1 MDFVQAVFYNEYN
14 MEDGVYRCM
23 QIKQQKEIGARMK
36 KERKYRGLKLDD
48 CARLLGISGPYLGL
62 VERGDR
68 MLSLDKAIRFCQVFG
83 IPADYLLFGD
93 VGWTMNPTDAQG
105 NVIFELEGLEE
116 RDYFIL
122 LSMIK
127 AYKISAAEKFPYRM
141 RKS

>member
-1 MDFVQAVFYNEYN
+1 
-14 MEDGVYRCM
+14 M
-23 QIKQQKEIGARMK
+23 QTKQQKEMGERIRR
-36 KERKYRGLKLDD
+36 ERKYRGLKLDD
-48 CARLLGISGPYLGL
+48 CARLLGISGAYLGL

-93 VGWTMNPTDAQG
+93 VGWNMNPTDGQG